1 MIGRSD
7 RVRATRLYE
16 LVEDNVDLA
25 REPGIRVQLVGD
37 LLRHMTPAEVAEAVR
52 EHGDAPAVVA
62 QIERLSPGVI
72 EEAREVHITEAARA

>member
-1 MIGRSD
+1 MIGHAN

-16 LVEDNVDLA
+16 LVEDAVDLA
-25 REPGIRVQLVGD
+25 YEPGIRVQLVGD

-62 QIERLSPGVI
+62 QLERLSPGVI
-72 EEAREVHITEAARA
+72 EDSREVRLPEAAHT

>member
-1 MIGRSD
+1 MLSRSD
-7 RVRATRLYE
+7 RQRADC
-16 LVEDNVDLA
+16 LVEVVQDIVGLTC
-25 REPGIRVQLVGD
+25 EPGIRVQIVGD

-62 QIERLSPGVI
+62 HLERLSPGVI